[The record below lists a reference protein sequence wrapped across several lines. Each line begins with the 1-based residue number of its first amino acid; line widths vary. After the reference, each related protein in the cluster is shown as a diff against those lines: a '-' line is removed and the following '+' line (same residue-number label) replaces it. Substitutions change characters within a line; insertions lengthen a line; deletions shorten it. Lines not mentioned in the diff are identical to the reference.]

1 MVKLSI
7 QDEFDGSSRV
17 SELRSAIG
25 NTFNDNQSRTGNS
38 KLLEVSDSGN
48 TAYTV
53 EVIGTYSKVEPNQV
67 IKKQPSWLVYNG
79 IFH

>member
-7 QDEFDGSSRV
+7 QDKIDGSSKV
-17 SELRSAIG
+17 EKLRSAIG
-25 NTFNDNQSRTGNS
+25 NTFNDNYSSTGNS
-38 KLLEVSDSGN
+38 KLLELSDSGN

-53 EVIGTYSKVEPNQV
+53 EVIGTYSKFEPNQV

>member
-7 QDEFDGSSRV
+7 QDEFDGSSKV
-17 SELRSAIG
+17 SELRSFIG
-25 NTFNDNQSRTGNS
+25 NTFNDNYSSTGNS
-38 KLLEVSDSGN
+38 KLLELSDSGN